1 MALINLRDIRVS
13 FGNAPVLNGIQFQIE
28 PGERVCLVGRNGEG
42 KSTLLKLISRELAP
56 DGGDISLQ
64 KGARI
69 ASLSQEVPD
78 DISGRV
84 REVVSTSPD
93 ESHHQAEDYEVEAA
107 LHRLDLDADAEF
119 GTLSGGLK
127 RRVLLA
133 RALVS
138 QPDLLLLDEPTNHLD
153 IESIL
158 WMEDFLLRAPCAV
171 LFVTHD
177 RQFLQKLA
185 TRIVEIDRGKLSS
198 WSCDYNTYLERKAAM
213 LEAEANQNALFD
225 KKLAQEEVWVRK
237 GVKARTTR
245 NEGRVRELQ
254 RLREERSQRREISGM
269 VRIEVQQTERSGHK
283 VIEAKKAF
291 YSYNADAIEYS
302 NGQAEAS
309 HKSIIREFS
318 TVVMRG
324 DKVGIIGP
332 NGAGKTTLLR
342 LMLGQLKPQNG
353 EIKLGTRLQI
363 AYFDQLRA
371 QLEDDKSVQY
381 NVAGEND
388 TVLVNGER
396 RHIIGYLQEWLFSPE
411 RARTKAGVLSGGERN
426 RLLLA
431 KLFTQPSNILVMD
444 EPTNDLDI
452 ETLDL
457 LEDLLVNYAGTLLIV
472 SHDRA
477 FLNNVATSTIAPL
490 GDGKWRETIGGYD
503 DYIRQSQFD
512 KTALEAR
519 NTSQKPSAPTSTTK
533 QQIESKPSTSRPRKM
548 SFKETRELQELPSRI
563 EKLEAE
569 HAALIES
576 LGNPELYKA
585 NPAEAA
591 QSSTR
596 LAQIE
601 AEMTAAFA
609 RWEELEA
616 MQTAQV
622 SA

>member
-13 FGNAPVLNGIQFQIE
+13 FGNAPVLDGIQFQIE

-64 KGARI
+64 KGARV

-107 LHRLDLDADAEF
+107 LHRLDLDPDAEF

-213 LEAEANQNALFD
+213 LEAEASQNALFD

-283 VIEAKKAF
+283 VIEAKNAS
-291 YSYNADAIEYS
+291 YSYNADTIEYS
-302 NGQAEAS
+302 NGQAEDAA
-309 HKSIIREFS
+309 KPILRDFS

-431 KLFTQPSNILVMD
+431 KLFTQPSNVLVMD

-457 LEDLLVNYAGTLLIV
+457 LEDLLVNYEGTLLIV

-503 DYIRQSQFD
+503 DYIRQNQFD
-512 KTALEAR
+512 KTALEAK
-519 NTSQKPSAPTSTTK
+519 NASQKPAVPVATTK
-533 QQIESKPSTSRPRKM
+533 QAPPKTSTSRLRKM
-548 SFKETRELQELPSRI
+548 SFKETRELQELPVRI

-576 LGNPELYKA
+576 LGNPELYKS

-609 RWEELEA
+609 RWEELEV
-616 MQTAQV
+616 MQAANLNT
-622 SA
+622 

>member
-283 VIEAKKAF
+283 VIEAKNAF

-302 NGQAEAS
+302 NGQAETPQ
-309 HKSIIREFS
+309 KPILREFS

-503 DYIRQSQFD
+503 DYIRQNQFD

-519 NTSQKPSAPTSTTK
+519 NTSQKPSAPASTTK
-533 QQIESKPSTSRPRKM
+533 QQAAPKPSTSRPRKM

-576 LGNPELYKA
+576 LGNPELYKS
-585 NPAEAA
+585 NPVEAA

-596 LAQIE
+596 LATIE

-622 SA
+622 SV

>member
-1 MALINLRDIRVS
+1 MSLINLRDIRVS
-13 FGNAPVLNGIQFQIE
+13 FGNAPVLDGIQFQIE
-28 PGERVCLVGRNGEG
+28 PSERVCLVGRNGEG

-64 KGARI
+64 KGARV

-283 VIEAKKAF
+283 VIEAKNAS

-302 NGQAEAS
+302 NGQAETAE
-309 HKSIIREFS
+309 KPLIRDFS
-318 TVVMRG
+318 TLVMRG

-342 LMLGQLKPQNG
+342 LMLGQLKVQSG

-503 DYIRQSQFD
+503 DYIRQNQFD

-519 NTSQKPSAPTSTTK
+519 NASQKPSTSASTSK
-533 QQIESKPSTSRPRKM
+533 QQTAPKASSSRPRKM
-548 SFKETRELQELPSRI
+548 SFRETRELQELPSHL

-569 HAALIES
+569 HATLIES
-576 LGNPELYKA
+576 LGNPELYKS

-596 LAQIE
+596 LAAIE

-616 MQTAQV
+616 MQVVA
-622 SA
+622 S

>member
-1 MALINLRDIRVS
+1 MALINLRDVRIS
-13 FGNAPVLNGIQFQIE
+13 FGNAPVLDGIQFQIE

-56 DGGDISLQ
+56 DSGDISLQ
-64 KGARI
+64 KGARV

-119 GTLSGGLK
+119 ETLSGGLK

-177 RQFLQKLA
+177 RQFLQRLA

-254 RLREERSQRREISGM
+254 RLRQERSQRREISGM

-283 VIEAKKAF
+283 VIEARNAS

-302 NGQAEAS
+302 NGQAEAAA
-309 HKSIIREFS
+309 KPILRDFS
-318 TVVMRG
+318 TLVMRG

-332 NGAGKTTLLR
+332 NGAGKTTMLR
-342 LMLGQLKPQNG
+342 LMLGQLKPQSG

-503 DYIRQSQFD
+503 DYIRQSQND

-519 NTSQKPSAPTSTTK
+519 NASQKPAVKTSTTK
-533 QQIESKPSTSRPRKM
+533 QETTKTSTSRPRKM

-576 LGNPELYKA
+576 LGNPELYKS

-601 AEMTAAFA
+601 AETTVAFA

-616 MQTAQV
+616 MQTANLNT
-622 SA
+622 

>member
-13 FGNAPVLNGIQFQIE
+13 FGNAPVLDGIQFQIE

-56 DGGDISLQ
+56 DSGDISLQ
-64 KGARI
+64 KGARV

-107 LHRLDLDADAEF
+107 LHRLDLDPDAEF
-119 GTLSGGLK
+119 ETLSGGLK

-254 RLREERSQRREISGM
+254 RLRQERSQRREISGM

-283 VIEAKKAF
+283 VIEAKNAS
-291 YSYNADAIEYS
+291 YSYNADAIEHS
-302 NGQAEAS
+302 NGQAEDA
-309 HKSIIREFS
+309 HKPILRDFS

-342 LMLGQLKPQNG
+342 LMLGQLKPQSG
-353 EIKLGTRLQI
+353 EFKLGTRLQI
-363 AYFDQLRA
+363 AYSDQLRA

-431 KLFTQPSNILVMD
+431 KLFTQPSNVLVMD

-503 DYIRQSQFD
+503 DYIRQNQFD
-512 KTALEAR
+512 KSALEAR
-519 NTSQKPSAPTSTTK
+519 NASQKPSAPASTTK
-533 QQIESKPSTSRPRKM
+533 QMPPKPSTSRPRKM
-548 SFKETRELQELPSRI
+548 SFKETRELQELPSQI

-576 LGNPELYKA
+576 LGNPELYKS

-596 LAQIE
+596 LAAIE

-616 MQTAQV
+616 MQTANI
-622 SA
+622 ST

>member
-13 FGNAPVLNGIQFQIE
+13 FGNAPVLDGIQFQIE

-64 KGARI
+64 KGARV

-84 REVVSTSPD
+84 REVVSTSLD

-107 LHRLDLDADAEF
+107 LHRLDLDPDAEF

-198 WSCDYNTYLERKAAM
+198 WSCDYNTYLERKTAM

-283 VIEAKKAF
+283 VIEAKNAS

-302 NGQAEAS
+302 NGQAETAE
-309 HKSIIREFS
+309 KPLIRDFS
-318 TVVMRG
+318 TLVMRG

-342 LMLGQLKPQNG
+342 LMLGQLKVQSG

-503 DYIRQSQFD
+503 DYIRQNQND
-512 KTALEAR
+512 KTAFEAR
-519 NTSQKPSAPTSTTK
+519 NTAQKPSAPTSTTK
-533 QQIESKPSTSRPRKM
+533 QQTESKPSTSRPRKM
-548 SFKETRELQELPSRI
+548 RFKETRELQELPSRL

-576 LGNPELYKA
+576 LGNPELYKS

-596 LAQIE
+596 LAAIE

-616 MQTAQV
+616 MQVAA
-622 SA
+622 S